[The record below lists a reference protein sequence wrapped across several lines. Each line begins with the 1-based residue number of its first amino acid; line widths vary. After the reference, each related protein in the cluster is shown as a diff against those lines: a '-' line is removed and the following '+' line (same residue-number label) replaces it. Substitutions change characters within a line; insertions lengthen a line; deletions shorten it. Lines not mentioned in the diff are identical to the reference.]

1 MRLDI
6 SRKRLALAAF
16 TTIYFVLTVAMIAW
30 SEGPAH
36 HIAEA
41 WFANALL
48 VAALLRGWL
57 KSMPKTLAA
66 GYLAAVL
73 AFMAMGQQFLPTLLI
88 ALANMAEVAVAV
100 WLSRL
105 FGLRTGV
112 MLSERFF
119 LLGFFATMVAA
130 PFVGA
135 LIGTSAVHQMFGSDW
150 NATFM
155 TWWAGD
161 AVGMLLLLPPALTF
175 DSRRLHRLLAGD
187 RAPVFWIL
195 LPLSLGVTA
204 LAMTRSATPFV
215 LIVVPLLLIAYRLG
229 LLGTTL
235 IASLNV
241 VAILLL
247 RVAESMGS
255 VTVPALHAMH
265 EGELVLYATLAV
277 MSPVLIAMVVARHK
291 GIASRLDKATTQ
303 LRVFADN
310 IPGIASQ
317 LDAHGQYVFVNRK
330 YLEWYGKESSEIIG
344 KTPREVFGDDFAR
357 AIAPRVSRV
366 LQGESQHFEITMPEG
381 HRVQVQY
388 EPYLRGSRVEG
399 FFVLAQDITERRE
412 LEARLHE
419 ITDNVPALIAYL
431 DHERVY
437 RFANARYLSMW
448 GLSPEELIGQ
458 PADNVLKAR
467 YADILRPKQM
477 ACLEGQRVTAEIE
490 RDGRFYEL
498 TYVPHRVNGVI
509 RGMYKLGIDITERKL
524 AEAALFEEKDRAQ
537 RMLNAIGDAVVAC
550 DANLCVSLMNPVA
563 ERMTGW
569 KEAEAQGRS
578 FAEVVQ
584 LVDIDSGETI
594 ANPLEKAVRENRVTT
609 LAANSAVRR
618 RDGIETPIEDSAA
631 PIHDPDGHISG
642 AIMVFHDIG
651 ETLAM
656 AEKMAHMAHHDTL
669 TGLPNRILLDDRLE
683 RALQCREG
691 DCNGALLYID
701 LDHFKHI
708 NDSLGHQTGD
718 AVLKEAA
725 RRLVHCVRRD
735 DTVSRQGGDEFVV
748 LLPRLSDPRHA
759 ARVAK
764 KIIESIEKP
773 IRLHGQDLHLSTSI
787 GIALYPQDSTDPVEL
802 TKQADTAL
810 YHAKHSGRG
819 RYSYFTDEMGKQAED
834 RLRVEHALRQALQ
847 HDQLY
852 LVYQP
857 KVHWPEG
864 TLTGAEALVRWQR
877 GDGDTVSPADFIPL
891 AEETGLITQIDA
903 WVLDSACR
911 QMAAWR
917 DQGLDPTPVSVNV
930 SLKFLDPDKMLETV
944 RLALQT
950 HGLPAP
956 CLEIEV
962 TESQM
967 AAHPEQTVALMKGL
981 RKLGVRLAVD
991 DFGTGYSNLSYL
1003 SQYEFDVLKIDRVFV
1018 KDIPDNAK
1026 QFSIV
1031 RGIISMAQALGYQL
1045 IAEGV
1050 ETATQARLLH
1060 EHGCPQMQGFL
1071 FSRPIDAQSY
1081 SALLQDKSPLKTPDS
1096 ARAVD

>member
-366 LQGESQHFEITMPEG
+366 LQGESQQFEITMPEG

-388 EPYLRGSRVEG
+388 EPYLRGARVEG
-399 FFVLAQDITERRE
+399 FFVLAQ
-412 LEARLHE
+412 
-419 ITDNVPALIAYL
+419 
-431 DHERVY
+431 
-437 RFANARYLSMW
+437 
-448 GLSPEELIGQ
+448 
-458 PADNVLKAR
+458 
-467 YADILRPKQM
+467 
-477 ACLEGQRVTAEIE
+477 
-490 RDGRFYEL
+490 
-498 TYVPHRVNGVI
+498 
-509 RGMYKLGIDITERKL
+509 DITERKL